1 MRFLKLTRSRNLNH
15 KKSKSFHQVYMR
27 RDKDKIYDTY
37 VEIDDDLQLNVNIYN
52 ALVAKTYV

>member
-1 MRFLKLTRSRNLNH
+1 
-15 KKSKSFHQVYMR
+15 MR

-52 ALVAKTYV
+52 ALVEKTYV

>member
-1 MRFLKLTRSRNLNH
+1 
-15 KKSKSFHQVYMR
+15 MR